1 MRRPK
6 QKTAIVVG
14 AGIVGAASAYFLAR
28 SGFSVRIVDTVAPAS
43 GASGAADGAVSVAS
57 KRPGAMMNAALAG
70 VALYREL
77 ERDGV
82 LAGLF
87 TPRPTLMVA
96 ESETESAVLDGHA
109 EALAHAGIEVERHVG
124 AALRARIPA
133 LAPGVQMA
141 IEVHGEGHAIGYQI
155 VNRLIE
161 ASGVAVERAC
171 SVHRLSLVAGGTAVD
186 GVVTD
191 QGSLHA
197 DIYILAAGAG
207 SAALLD
213 LDKVLRPR
221 KGQLL
226 VTDRAPAL
234 NASLHG
240 SLMSCG
246 YLLSKAATS
255 CPDQRTERR
264 YGLVIDPLR
273 TGQFLIGGTREDCA
287 ESSNDL
293 VAVRRLL
300 SDALRLMPALAQLR
314 LIRAFSGVRTATSD
328 GMPLIGRAAG
338 LQNLIVATGFE
349 GDGICLGPLAGLL
362 VQQLAA
368 GVPPE
373 IDLAPFDPGRFAI
386 RRQVA

>member
-28 SGFSVRIVDTVAPAS
+28 SGFSVRMLETVAPAS

-87 TPRPTLMVA
+87 TSRPTLMVA
-96 ESETESAVLDGHA
+96 ETEIENAVLDGHA
-109 EALAHAGIEVERHVG
+109 EALARAGVKVERHVG
-124 AALRARIPA
+124 AALRARIPVI
-133 LAPGVQMA
+133 APGVLMA
-141 IEVHGEGHAIGYQI
+141 VEVHGEGHAIGYQI

-161 ASGVAVERAC
+161 ASGVTVERAC
-171 SVHRLSLVAGGTAVD
+171 PVRRLSLEAGGTAVD

-191 QGSLHA
+191 RGTRHA
-197 DIYILAAGAG
+197 DVVILAAGAG
-207 SAALLD
+207 SALLLG
-213 LDKVLRPR
+213 LDGVLRPR

-226 VTDRAPAL
+226 VTDRAPGL

-246 YLLSKAATS
+246 YLLSKATAGA
-255 CPDQRTERR
+255 PDPSTERR
-264 YGLVIDPLR
+264 YGLVIDPLS
-273 TGQFLIGGTREDCA
+273 TGQFLIGGTREDRA
-287 ESSNDL
+287 DSSNDL
-293 VAVRRLL
+293 SAVKRLL
-300 SDALRLMPALAQLR
+300 ADALRLMPALAQLR
-314 LIRAFSGVRTATSD
+314 LIRAFSGVRTATVD
-328 GMPLIGRAAG
+328 GLPLIGRAAG

-349 GDGICLGPLAGLL
+349 GDGICLGPLAGRL
-362 VQQLAA
+362 VQQLAT

-373 IDLAPFDPGRFAI
+373 IDVAPFDPCRFAI

>member
-28 SGFSVRIVDTVAPAS
+28 SGFSVRMVDTVAPAS

-161 ASGVAVERAC
+161 ASGVTVERAC
-171 SVHRLSLVAGGTAVD
+171 SVHRLSLAAGGTAVD

-197 DIYILAAGAG
+197 DICILAAGAG

-213 LDKVLRPR
+213 LDQVLRPR

-273 TGQFLIGGTREDCA
+273 TGQFLIGGTREDRA
-287 ESSNDL
+287 DSNNDL
-293 VAVRRLL
+293 SAVKRLL

-349 GDGICLGPLAGLL
+349 GDGICLGPLAGRL
-362 VQQLAA
+362 VQQLAT
-368 GVPPE
+368 GVVPE

>member
-1 MRRPK
+1 MRRLK

-87 TPRPTLMVA
+87 TSRPTLMVA

-109 EALAHAGIEVERHVG
+109 EALARAGIELERHVG
-124 AALRARIPA
+124 AALRARIPV
-133 LAPGVQMA
+133 LAPGVRMA

-161 ASGVAVERAC
+161 TSGVAVERAC
-171 SVHRLSLVAGGTAVD
+171 SVHRLALAAGGTTVD

-191 QGSLHA
+191 RGSLHA
-197 DIYILAAGAG
+197 DTYVLTAGAG
-207 SAALLD
+207 SAALLG
-213 LDKVLRPR
+213 LDSVLRPR

-255 CPDQRTERR
+255 GPDQRTERR

-273 TGQFLIGGTREDCA
+273 TGQFLIGGTREERAD
-287 ESSNDL
+287 SGNDL

-300 SDALRLMPALAQLR
+300 SDALRLMPDLAHLR
-314 LIRAFSGVRTATSD
+314 LIRAFSGVRTATVD
-328 GMPLIGRAAG
+328 GVPLIGRAAG

-349 GDGICLGPLAGLL
+349 GDGICLGPLAGRL
-362 VQQLAA
+362 VQQMATHA
-368 GVPPE
+368 VPE
-373 IDLAPFDPGRFAI
+373 IDLAPFDPGRFAVQ
-386 RRQVA
+386 RHHA